1 MANNKKLYKEAVA
14 VFGHARQ
21 AEMMVEECAELIQ
34 ALQKFKRG
42 EPNNT
47 AEEVADVEIVCAQMR
62 LIFPG
67 VLEAK
72 KEKLIRL
79 QRLVD
84 KKRIKLKT

>member
-42 EPNNT
+42 EPNN
-47 AEEVADVEIVCAQMR
+47 
-62 LIFPG
+62 
-67 VLEAK
+67 
-72 KEKLIRL
+72 
-79 QRLVD
+79 
-84 KKRIKLKT
+84 KLKSRLMTIYVKK